1 MHHTYPYKARIPILI
16 DGKYETRTFTSKE
29 DVYAVIDLL
38 IEEVHQRN
46 KEGSSFNIA
55 ESVVRQLPF
64 FTCTNVLLDKQAQKD
79 ISRYLY
85 AENFGV
91 PPYKGSYG
99 EQPSKWIEKSFLIKK
114 IIESKKTEAMN
125 HGKR

>member
-1 MHHTYPYKARIPILI
+1 VYHTYPYKARIPIVI

-46 KEGSSFNIA
+46 REGSSFNIA
-55 ESVVRQLPF
+55 ESVVKQLPF

>member
-46 KEGSSFNIA
+46 KEGGSFNVA

-91 PPYKGSYG
+91 QPYKGSYG
-99 EQPSKWIEKSFLIKK
+99 EQPSKWVEKSFLIKK

>member
-64 FTCTNVLLDKQAQKD
+64 LPALM
-79 ISRYLY
+79 YY
-85 AENFGV
+85 
-91 PPYKGSYG
+91 
-99 EQPSKWIEKSFLIKK
+99 
-114 IIESKKTEAMN
+114 
-125 HGKR
+125 

>member
-1 MHHTYPYKARIPILI
+1 MYHTYPYKARIPILI

-46 KEGSSFNIA
+46 REGSSFNIA
-55 ESVVRQLPF
+55 ESVVKQLPF

>member
-29 DVYAVIDLL
+29 NVYAVIDLL

>member
-29 DVYAVIDLL
+29 DVYTVIDLL

-46 KEGSSFNIA
+46 KEGNSFNVA
-55 ESVVRQLPF
+55 ESVVTQLPF
-64 FTCTNVLLDKQAQKD
+64 FACKNVLIDKQSQAD
-79 ISRYLY
+79 ISRYIY
-85 AENFGV
+85 SQQFGI
-91 PPYKGSYG
+91 PPYKGSFG

-114 IIESKKTEAMN
+114 IIESKKTEAIN
-125 HGKR
+125 NGR